1 MSLHFQIRR
10 PRAVSV
16 EGAPTAS
23 QSAHPREL
31 APTYP
36 HHVYRLVCSHLRN
49 MTSAVDQCSSSQ
61 PNQEASLIFDPTS
74 ATSTSFF
81 QASRA
86 PVTTARETEDSS
98 RRTHEVYRGMC
109 SDPADPGGE
118 VRRCSVGCT
127 ITMSDVSP
135 FVRIQLAGPYREC
148 PLRKKCFLMWVGV
161 GCGGILSCSD

>member
-1 MSLHFQIRR
+1 MACCGFRGVFSVGRDLFVLSMSLHFQIRR

-49 MTSAVDQCSSSQ
+49 MASAVVQYSSSQ
-61 PNQEASLIFDPTS
+61 PNQEASLIFDPTN

-81 QASRA
+81 QALSA
-86 PVTTARETEDSS
+86 PVAIARDTEDSG
-98 RRTHEVYRGMC
+98 RRTHEGYRGMC
-109 SDPADPGGE
+109 CDPVDPGGE
-118 VRRCSVGCT
+118 VRGCFAGCA
-127 ITMSDVSP
+127 IAVSGVSP
-135 FVRIQLAGPYREC
+135 FVWIQLAGPCRVS
-148 PLRKKCFLMWVGV
+148 P
-161 GCGGILSCSD
+161 